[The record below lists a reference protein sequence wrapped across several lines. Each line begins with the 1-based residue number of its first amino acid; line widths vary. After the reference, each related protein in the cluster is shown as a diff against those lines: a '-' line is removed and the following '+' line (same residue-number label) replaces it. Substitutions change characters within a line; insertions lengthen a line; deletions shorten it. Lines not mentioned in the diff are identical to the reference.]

1 MGIPLNE
8 VEMDLAEIAPTM
20 DADVVS
26 GDSTLAAEGR
36 KANKQ
41 EVIKS
46 RRDLERYM
54 EDRALEKELDSW
66 Y

>member
-8 VEMDLAEIAPTM
+8 VEMDLAETTLTM
-20 DADVVS
+20 DADVAL

-36 KANKQ
+36 KANKDK
-41 EVIKS
+41 VIRS

-54 EDRALEKELDSW
+54 EEKALEKELDEW